1 MFENLND
8 IADAK
13 SPTLIPAPIHVSQL
27 ILDMHRAK
35 TERSLSGRMK
45 NQDLISV
52 CIFIHIFPC
61 IAGIVGRQ
69 ITL

>member
-27 ILDMHRAK
+27 ILNMHKAK
-35 TERSLSGRMK
+35 IERSLSGQMK
-45 NQDLISV
+45 NQYLISV
-52 CIFIHIFPC
+52 CISIHIFTC
-61 IAGIVGRQ
+61 IAGIVGR
-69 ITL
+69 

>member
-27 ILDMHRAK
+27 ILNMHRAK
-35 TERSLSGRMK
+35 IEREIIVRPNEKPVFNFCMYIYTH
-45 NQDLISV
+45 ISMY
-52 CIFIHIFPC
+52 CRYC
-61 IAGIVGRQ
+61 R
-69 ITL
+69 